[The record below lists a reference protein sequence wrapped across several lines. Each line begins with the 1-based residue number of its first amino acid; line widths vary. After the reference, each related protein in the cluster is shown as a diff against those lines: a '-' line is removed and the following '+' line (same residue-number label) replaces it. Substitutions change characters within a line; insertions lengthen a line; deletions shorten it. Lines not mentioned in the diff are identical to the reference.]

1 MQTLFA
7 QPSIRLGDAVLFA
20 KSGIGDQ
27 DVRRTFILFGDPL
40 TRLKQPQSSTPMRLA
55 KPGIAQQ
62 Y

>member
-1 MQTLFA
+1 
-7 QPSIRLGDAVLFA
+7 VLFA